1 MKKGFTTGTC
11 AQAASKGAAFMLAT
25 KKLLEEVTVKVPSG
39 DELVLKL
46 INQKINNNSASCA
59 IVKDSGDDPDITNGM
74 KIYAKVKFSSKKGVT
89 ITAGKG
95 VGRVTKPGLAVGVG
109 EYAINPVPRRMISRE
124 VSQLLPKDKGL
135 EVVISVPKGREL
147 AKHTFNPRLGIVGGI
162 SIIGTSGIVLPKSL
176 EAYKA
181 SLSLQLDVLK
191 AQGHKKA
198 VLVLGYVGE
207 KFAAEV
213 LKADEDSIIKIGDHV
228 GFMLK
233 ECQKRKIENIL
244 LIGHIGKLV
253 KLARGQFNTHS
264 KFGDNR
270 VDTIVEAARACGA
283 KKEVIDELLRQTT
296 AEATI
301 DILKKNKLIKVFPEL
316 IGKITDSINKYLSA
330 PVSLKCLL
338 LSLKG
343 EVLNA

>member
-11 AQAASKGAAFMLAT
+11 AQAASKGAALMLTT
-25 KKLLEEVTVKVPSG
+25 KKLISEVTVNVPSG
-39 DELVLKL
+39 DKLVLKL
-46 INQKINNNSASCA
+46 INQKIKNNSASCA
-59 IVKDSGDDPDITNGM
+59 IIKNSGDDPDITNGT
-74 KIYAKVKFSSKKGVT
+74 KICAEVRFSSKKGIT
-89 ITAGKG
+89 ITGGKG
-95 VGRVTKPGLAVGVG
+95 VGRVTKPGLAIEIG
-109 EYAINPVPRRMISRE
+109 EYAINPVPRMMINRE
-124 VSQLLPKDKGL
+124 VRSFLPRDKGL
-135 EVVISVPKGREL
+135 EVIISVPKGKEL
-147 AKHTFNPRLGIVGGI
+147 AKRTFNPRLGIVEGI

-176 EAYKA
+176 DAYKA

-207 KFAAEV
+207 KFAREV

-233 ECQKRKIENIL
+233 ECQKKKINDVL

-253 KLARGQFNTHS
+253 KIARGQFNTHS

-270 VDTIVEAARACGA
+270 VDTIADYAKACGA
-283 KKEVIDELLRQTT
+283 KKVIIDELLKQAT

-301 DILKKNKLIKVFPEL
+301 DILKKNKFTKVFPEL
-316 IGKITDSINKYLSA
+316 SERIVASINEYLGISA
-330 PVSLKCLL
+330 NVKCML